1 MNKPNGKI
9 KKALICAFLNTLPI
23 LAGFLFLG
31 ITYGMY
37 MSVKGFS
44 CIYPMIMSAVI
55 FAGSAEFV
63 AADMLL
69 GAFNPLSAFFV
80 TVMIN
85 ARHIFYG
92 LSMLERFK
100 GVGAKKAYMI
110 FGMCDETFSV
120 NVSAAVSPD
129 VDRGWFMFFVTLL
142 NQFYW
147 FAGATLG
154 GVFGTLIPFELKGL
168 DFVLTAMFVVM
179 FIDRLREDS
188 SPLPALT
195 GLGAAFVC
203 LLIFG
208 KNSFLLPSM
217 ALILAVL
224 ALVRRPVEKSFIGG
238 GECA

>member
-1 MNKPNGKI
+1 MKKTDGKI
-9 KKALICAFLNTLPI
+9 KKALICAFPKTLPI

-44 CIYPMIMSAVI
+44 FVYPMIMSAVI
-55 FAGSAEFV
+55 FAGSAELV

-100 GVGAKKAYMI
+100 GVGAKKAYLI

-120 NVSAAVSPD
+120 NVSAAVPPD

-154 GVFGTLIPFELKGL
+154 GVFGALIPFELKGL

-195 GLGAAFVC
+195 GLGATFIC

-208 KNSFLLPSM
+208 KNNFLLPSM

-224 ALVRRPVEKSFIGG
+224 ALVRRPVEKSFVGG
-238 GECA
+238 GERS